1 MEVACLAKPEGR
13 TPLLGVLYDELVR
26 KTWEQRSHSRH
37 SFKVVDVI
45 GTLDENTLRNAR
57 ILHDTFLGAPGKDT
71 VAKASVAIMLVKNR
85 LPYIA

>member
-1 MEVACLAKPEGR
+1 M
-13 TPLLGVLYDELVR
+13 VR

-71 VAKASVAIMLVKNR
+71 VAKASVATTLVKNR
-85 LPYIA
+85 LPYIAQLVRNGVMVPRKEITLRWHT